1 MMLNTDATQLAYDD
15 MYEALIGYHQ
25 GLNTEQSHMVNA
37 RLVLL
42 LANHIADLDVLR
54 EAFALARFP
63 ADTAEAIASPAQI
76 ACQAILPVAPVHAG

>member
-15 MYEALIGYHQ
+15 MYEALIGCHQ
-25 GLNTEQSHMVNA
+25 GLSTEQSHMVNA

-54 EAFALARFP
+54 EAFAVARS
-63 ADTAEAIASPAQI
+63 AAQGTTAMTSMAA
-76 ACQAILPVAPVHAG
+76 QAISPVAPVHAG

>member
-15 MYEALIGYHQ
+15 MYEALIGCHQ
-25 GLNTEQSHMVNA
+25 GLSTEQSHMVNA

-54 EAFALARFP
+54 QAFAVARS
-63 ADTAEAIASPAQI
+63 AEEGTRAIAPMAAQ
-76 ACQAILPVAPVHAG
+76 AVSPVAPVHAG

>member
-15 MYEALIGYHQ
+15 MYEALIWCHQ
-25 GLNTEQSHMVNA
+25 GLSTEQSHMVNA

-54 EAFALARFP
+54 QAFAVARS
-63 ADTAEAIASPAQI
+63 AEEGTRAIAPMAAQ
-76 ACQAILPVAPVHAG
+76 AVSPVAPVHAG

>member
-15 MYEALIGYHQ
+15 MYEALIGCHQ

-54 EAFALARFP
+54 EAFALARS
-63 ADTAEAIASPAQI
+63 AAAGTTANASMAAQPI
-76 ACQAILPVAPVHAG
+76 SPVAPVHAG